1 MGQGMV
7 TYRTL
12 LSAAI
17 DEAPPS
23 LPPLEVVRHTV
34 RRVAAAAGAAGSPRV
49 RQIIQI
55 ASNSVA
61 AREAQLSRR
70 GELENAVAQA
80 FAVRCRIPAD
90 DDITPRVL
98 LGLTLTILDVTF
110 RAWATRHDA
119 DGADIVAIADDVLAT
134 LTGLAADGAAP
145 SSAAGPKGRRAPLDS
160 RKN

>member
-23 LPPLEVVRHTV
+23 LSPLEVVRHTV
-34 RRVAAAAGAAGSPRV
+34 RQVAAAAGSTGSPRV

-55 ASNSVA
+55 ASRSVA

-70 GELENAVAQA
+70 ADLENVVARA
-80 FAVRCRIPAD
+80 FAVRCRIPARD
-90 DDITPRVL
+90 EITPRVL

-110 RAWATRHDA
+110 RAWARDHDA
-119 DGADIVAIADDVLAT
+119 EIGAIADDVFAT
-134 LTGLAADGAAP
+134 LTGLVADGAGPAP
-145 SSAAGPKGRRAPLDS
+145 QARRPRVL